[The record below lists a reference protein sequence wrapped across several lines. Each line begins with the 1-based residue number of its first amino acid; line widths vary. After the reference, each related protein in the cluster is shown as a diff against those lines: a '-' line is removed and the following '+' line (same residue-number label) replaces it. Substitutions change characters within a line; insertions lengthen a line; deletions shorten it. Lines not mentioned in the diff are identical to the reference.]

1 MDKNSKIYIAG
12 HHGLVGSAIWN
23 NLKQRGYN
31 NLVGRSHKEL
41 DLTDQQAVK
50 KFFDEEKPD
59 AVVLAAAFVG
69 GIMANSLYRADFI
82 MQNMKMQCNV
92 IENAY
97 KHGVKKLLF
106 LGSTCIYPKDAPQ
119 PMKEDALLTSPLE
132 YTNEE
137 YAIAKIAGLKMC
149 ESYNLQYGTNYI
161 AVMPTNLYGPNDNFH
176 LENSHV
182 MPAMMRKIYL
192 AKLIHENDWHSIEV
206 DMNKR
211 PINPTDKLR
220 AIIGEGNVDG
230 NNSHERILK
239 ALEFYGIYDNKV
251 VLWGT
256 GTPLREF
263 LWSEDMADAS
273 VHVLLNVNF
282 SDIIGIEKYSSVFY
296 GAKVD
301 GAVDRNNSE
310 GRGGA
315 IPSLGEAYA
324 AWKTAMAN
332 RGLARAKREVLKKI
346 EAYDTSSAVNGF
358 MLNGAEVWLDFELR
372 DRVYQGNER
381 LQRIGRTDT
390 ALWLGN
396 KCYNLSIEQAQNI
409 ISHIEAYAKDCYN
422 VTAAHKKAVGEL
434 TSVEEVLTYDYT
446 KGYPAKLTMTV

>member
-1 MDKNSKIYIAG
+1 MLNKNSKIYVAG

-23 NLKQRGYN
+23 NLLQRGYT

-41 DLTDQQAVK
+41 DLTDQVAVK
-50 KFFDEEKPD
+50 KFFDEEQPD

-82 MQNMKMQCNV
+82 MMNMKIQCNV
-92 IENAY
+92 ISEAY
-97 KHGVKKLLF
+97 AHGVKKLLF
-106 LGSTCIYPKDAPQ
+106 LGSTCIYPKNAPQ
-119 PMKEDALLTSPLE
+119 PMKEDCLLTSPLE

-192 AKLIHENDWHSIEV
+192 AKLIHDGAWDAIRK
-206 DMNKR
+206 DLDKR
-211 PINPTDKLR
+211 PVTYKLPSSREEGQGVEAIVNATSSEKDIIN
-220 AIIGEGNVDG
+220 
-230 NNSHERILK
+230 
-239 ALEFYGIYDNKV
+239 ALAFYGIYDNKV
-251 VLWGT
+251 ILWGT

-282 SDIIGIEKYSSVFY
+282 SDIIGIEKYSSVHF
-296 GAKVD
+296 GASTD
-301 GAVDRNNSE
+301 GAVDRNHSA

-315 IPSLGEAYA
+315 IPKLGEIRNCHINVGTG
-324 AWKTAMAN
+324 KELTI
-332 RGLARAKREVLKKI
+332 REL
-346 EAYDTSSAVNGF
+346 S
-358 MLNGAEVWLDFELR
+358 EL
-372 DRVYQGNER
+372 V
-381 LQRIGRTDT
+381 
-390 ALWLGN
+390 
-396 KCYNLSIEQAQNI
+396 
-409 ISHIEAYAKDCYN
+409 
-422 VTAAHKKAVGEL
+422 VKAVGFEGTVEFD
-434 TSVEEVLTYDYT
+434 TSKPDGTMRKLIDVSKLHSLGWTHKVEIEDGV
-446 KGYPAKLTMTV
+446 KKLFEWYKDSLQ